1 MTYILEQVNVDI
13 IKLKSNS
20 RIAGLSLAR
29 QDDYYWASGPGR
41 SCLEMV
47 WPPGSF
53 SIVAYSNIPLEFS
66 KIRGGN
72 SAGPVVW
79 GAQGDLKIPT

>member
-53 SIVAYSNIPLEFS
+53 SIVAYSNIQ
-66 KIRGGN
+66 IRVCVVGRGGG
-72 SAGPVVW
+72 SADPNGK
-79 GAQGDLKIPT
+79 L